1 MIPKASSSAA
11 MALLLA
17 TAAGADPLA
26 GRVTVSNPASPRL
39 VRVNVDKKFCGLERA
54 AAELEVSSSGGL
66 ANAVVSVENPPA
78 GALPA
83 AAEVE
88 VTQSGCTYL
97 PHIALIVPGSAIR
110 FTNADPVAHQVRL
123 AGAEMAQNAIQTRNT
138 LTTRRFTTAGE
149 YPVRCDLHPW
159 MSAWAVVMKHPYYA
173 VTDSDG
179 RFSLEVPPGRYKLRI
194 WHEVLGAMEA
204 SAATGAPAKFTFT
217 ASAPQEPAAKPAR
230 DVAAAAVAPTTD
242 RAANTLTRKL
252 QSMQQL
258 RDQGVLSPEEY
269 RRIVDLLIANAAQ

>member
-11 MALLLA
+11 AALLVA
-17 TAAGADPLA
+17 TAAAADPLT
-26 GRVTVSNPASPRL
+26 GRVTVSNPAGPRI
-39 VRVNVDKKFCGLERA
+39 VRVSVDKKFCGLERA
-54 AAELEVSSSGGL
+54 AADLEVSAGGGL
-66 ANAVVSVENPPA
+66 ANAVVSLENPPP

-83 AAEVE
+83 PAEVE
-88 VTQSGCTYL
+88 IAQSACTYR
-97 PHIALIVPGSAIR
+97 PHIALVVPGSAIR

-123 AGAEMAQNAIQTRNT
+123 AAAEMSQNAIQTRNT
-138 LTTRRFTTAGE
+138 LTTRKFTTPGE

-179 RFSLEVPPGRYKLRI
+179 HFSLDVPPGRYKLRI
-194 WHEVLGAMEA
+194 WHEVLGAMEGT
-204 SAATGAPAKFTFT
+204 AATGSPAKLTFT
-217 ASAPQEPAAKPAR
+217 ASAPQEPAAKPREVAS
-230 DVAAAAVAPTTD
+230 AAATPTSD
-242 RAANTLTRKL
+242 RTANTLTRKL